1 MLYPGGEAEWETM
14 RKGERREKER
24 GAEEGESGTVEDD
37 QKIMRRNEEDEGE
50 KKRKKKGEKKKRTRK
65 G

>member
-24 GAEEGESGTVEDD
+24 GAEGESGTVEDD

-50 KKRKKKGEKKKRTRK
+50 KKRKKKVEKKKRTRK